1 MSLYLQAYNLT
12 SNKNQRIC
20 KEMSMRQ
27 FQTVYGTFRHL
38 HQDKLNKPSAD
49 NNALIAF
56 DLQCQNF
63 IRVNAGMFMI
73 LAGGIV
79 YMLKT
84 RLGYHR
90 IDPIFTNYLGERRG
104 NWAQIAFYFGSF
116 FWIQSWFGRQQ
127 VFNINPLINPQEPN
141 GWAMLTVVMKLY
153 PNKIDHSNF
162 HRAQQQTQQRMLLHY
177 NQKMEHQSVHFKDN
191 STEAEYLAQI

>member
-56 DLQCQNF
+56 DLQC
-63 IRVNAGMFMI
+63 
-73 LAGGIV
+73 
-79 YMLKT
+79 
-84 RLGYHR
+84 
-90 IDPIFTNYLGERRG
+90 
-104 NWAQIAFYFGSF
+104 
-116 FWIQSWFGRQQ
+116 
-127 VFNINPLINPQEPN
+127 
-141 GWAMLTVVMKLY
+141 
-153 PNKIDHSNF
+153 
-162 HRAQQQTQQRMLLHY
+162 
-177 NQKMEHQSVHFKDN
+177 
-191 STEAEYLAQI
+191 